1 LDYYEVFLQP
11 SVYRLLPLTKKR
23 VYSMSQTQS
32 QALLELFNGAINSY
46 NEIVYMTSAIGSW
59 DSESTIKELALRV
72 LNMQRNVY
80 FYVEWI
86 ARVYTV
92 SSAVAG
98 KKVDKRKTMRLLS
111 AAKKVERLANK
122 IMVTTPIETNEL
134 DSNREQKIAEA
145 FVKELLSNGNA
156 KTFHGRV
163 RAIFRE
169 LTGLSH
175 ELLEEATNNLATIGM
190 LPRKRILEEFTESF
204 PDNSELPESINNNK
218 RGKADQ

>member
-1 LDYYEVFLQP
+1 MNEA
-11 SVYRLLPLTKKR
+11 RE
-23 VYSMSQTQS
+23 TQS

>member
-1 LDYYEVFLQP
+1 MNEA
-11 SVYRLLPLTKKR
+11 RE
-23 VYSMSQTQS
+23 TQN
-32 QALLELFNGAINSY
+32 QVLLELFNNAINSY
-46 NEIVYMTSAIGSW
+46 NEIVYNTSAIGSW
-59 DSESTIKELALRV
+59 DSESTIKELALKV

-80 FYVEWI
+80 FYTEWV

-111 AAKKVERLANK
+111 AAKKVERLAEK
-122 IMVTTPIETNEL
+122 IMVTTPIETNGL
-134 DSNREQKIAEA
+134 DSNHEQKIAEA
-145 FVKELLSNGNA
+145 FTKELLSHGNA

-175 ELLEEATNNLATIGM
+175 ELLLESTNNLATVGLI
-190 LPRKRILEEFTESF
+190 PRKRILEQYEEKLVTDEGKLSK
-204 PDNSELPESINNNK
+204 PINED
-218 RGKADQ
+218 KAREGD

>member
-1 LDYYEVFLQP
+1 V
-11 SVYRLLPLTKKR
+11 
-23 VYSMSQTQS
+23 SQTQS
-32 QALLELFNGAINSY
+32 QALLQLFNNAVNAY
-46 NEIVYMTSAIGSW
+46 NEIVYMTSTIGSW
-59 DSESTIKELALRV
+59 DSESTIKELALKV

-80 FYVEWI
+80 FYTEWI
-86 ARVYTV
+86 ARVYIV

-111 AAKKVERLANK
+111 AAKKVERLAEK
-122 IMVTTPIETNEL
+122 IMVTTPIETNGL
-134 DSNREQKIAEA
+134 DSSREEKIAEA
-145 FVKELLSNGNA
+145 FVKELLSNSNA

-169 LTGLSH
+169 LTSLSH

-190 LPRKRILEEFTESF
+190 LPRRRVIEEFMESF

>member
-1 LDYYEVFLQP
+1 M
-11 SVYRLLPLTKKR
+11 YRWVMLMNETR
-23 VYSMSQTQS
+23 ETQS
-32 QALLELFNGAINSY
+32 QALLELFNNAINSY

-59 DSESTIKELALRV
+59 ETENTIKELALRV

-80 FYVEWI
+80 FYVEWV
-86 ARVYTV
+86 ARVYIV
-92 SSAVAG
+92 SSAVAS

-111 AAKKVERLANK
+111 AAKKIERLANK
-122 IMVTTPIETNEL
+122 IMLATPIETNGL

-145 FVKELLSNGNA
+145 FTKELVSNGNA

-169 LTGLSH
+169 LTSLSH

-190 LPRKRILEEFTESF
+190 LPRKRILEQYEE
-204 PDNSELPESINNNK
+204 NLNLVANEGKLPESIDNNK
-218 RGKADQ
+218 RSEGD

>member
-1 LDYYEVFLQP
+1 MNEVHE
-11 SVYRLLPLTKKR
+11 
-23 VYSMSQTQS
+23 TQS
-32 QALLELFNGAINSY
+32 QALLELFNNAINSY
-46 NEIVYMTSAIGSW
+46 NQIVYMTSTIGSW
-59 DSESTIKELALRV
+59 DSESTIKELALKV

-80 FYVEWI
+80 FYAEWV

-111 AAKKVERLANK
+111 AAKKVERLAEK
-122 IMVTTPIETNEL
+122 IMVTTPIETNGL
-134 DSNREQKIAEA
+134 DSNHEQKIAEA
-145 FVKELLSNGNA
+145 FTKELVSRGNA

-175 ELLEEATNNLATIGM
+175 ELLEEATNNLALIGM
-190 LPRKRILEEFTESF
+190 LPRRRVIEEFMESF